1 MCIRTFSCS
10 PKYLCH
16 RLGSLESDTEMES
29 RVQDIYYGKEWNRS
43 QTGQRKK
50 SNNDAGPVEPSQS
63 GREFLSEYCLKHST
77 LDQNSQTF
85 TPPPDQIIEH
95 KLSWKRHD
103 LGRDVFLQLRQTLKL
118 PTAGGWLLTW
128 SLQLG
133 SQSLKEDLSNT
144 FPCPPQFIHP
154 GGVLVKIWFLS
165 GHKQR

>member
-1 MCIRTFSCS
+1 M
-10 PKYLCH
+10 K
-16 RLGSLESDTEMES
+16 RLKSLTSGTQKKCRE
-29 RVQDIYYGKEWNRS
+29 RS
-43 QTGQRKK
+43 QTGQRNK

-63 GREFLSEYCLKHST
+63 GREFLSEYCLLKHST

-103 LGRDVFLQLRQTLKL
+103 LGRDVFLQLRQTPKQ
-118 PTAGGWLLTW
+118 PTTGGWLLTW

-154 GGVLVKIWFLS
+154 GGVLVKI
-165 GHKQR
+165 